1 VARLE
6 LEPFSD
12 AHLEDAA
19 RLLAAR
25 HARHRESE
33 PLLSARF
40 EDPAAAGEEIER
52 AWHADG
58 ASGAAAYRG
67 GRLTG
72 YVFAAP
78 RDDRIW
84 GDNVWVEVVGHAVV
98 EADDARDLYAAAAAR
113 WVDEGRTRHY
123 ALLPATDAALIEAW
137 FRLGFGQQQAHA
149 IREIPEVPRPTEV
162 RVPEGLEIRRPTED
176 EIGSLIEVD
185 LALPRHQRSS
195 PVFSDRPLPSE
206 QDVRD
211 EWVDTLSAEEEEVLV
226 GYRDGKPLACWSVVD
241 AEASL
246 HFRDLSLPDRSC
258 YLAFASTVPEARATG
273 IGLALTDASLARAA
287 AKGYRVMVTDWRVT
301 NLLASRFWPR
311 RGFRTFLLR
320 LYRSIP

>member
-12 AHLEDAA
+12 EHLEDAA

-25 HARHRESE
+25 HARHREAE
-33 PLLSARF
+33 PLLSAHL
-40 EDPAAAGEEIER
+40 EDPAAPSEELAR
-52 AWHADG
+52 AWHAEG

-72 YVFAAP
+72 YLFAAP
-78 RDDRIW
+78 RDDRVW
-84 GDNVWVEVVGHAVV
+84 GGNVWVEVAGHAVE
-98 EADDARDLYAAAAAR
+98 EAEDARDLYAAAAAR

-123 ALLPATDAALIEAW
+123 ALLPATDAALIDAW

-149 IREIPEVPRPTEV
+149 IREVPRHTEARAPDGV
-162 RVPEGLEIRRPTED
+162 EIRRPTED
-176 EIGSLIEVD
+176 EIESLIEVD

-206 QDVRD
+206 QDARE
-211 EWVDTLSAEEEEVLV
+211 EWVDTLSDEEEEVLV
-226 GYRDGKPLACWSVVD
+226 GYREGKPLACWSVVD

-258 YLAFASTVPEARATG
+258 YLAFASTVPEARGTG

-287 AKGYRVMVTDWRVT
+287 AKGYNVMVTDWRVT

>member
-6 LEPFSD
+6 IEPFSD
-12 AHLEDAA
+12 DHLEDAA
-19 RLLAAR
+19 RLLAGR
-25 HARHRESE
+25 HARHREAE

-40 EDPAAAGEEIER
+40 EDPSAAGGELAR
-52 AWHADG
+52 AWRAEG
-58 ASGAAAYRG
+58 ASGAVALRG
-67 GRLTG
+67 GRLAG
-72 YVFAAP
+72 YLIAAR
-78 RDDRIW
+78 RDDGIW
-84 GDNVWVEVVGHAVV
+84 GENVWVEVAGHAVE
-98 EADDARDLYAAAAAR
+98 EAEDARELYAAAAAR
-113 WVDEGRTRHY
+113 WVEEGRTRHY
-123 ALLPATDAALIEAW
+123 TLLPATDAALVDAW

-149 IREIPEVPRPTEV
+149 IREVPAHAELC
-162 RVPEGLEIRRPTED
+162 VPDGIEIRRPTED
-176 EIGSLIEVD
+176 EIESLIEVD

-211 EWVDTLSAEEEEVLV
+211 EWVETLSDDEEEVLV
-226 GYRDGKPLACWSVVD
+226 GYRDGKPLACWSVVN
-241 AEASL
+241 AEASS
-246 HFRDLSLPDRSC
+246 HFRDLLLPDRTS
-258 YLAFASTVPEARATG
+258 YLAFASTVPEARGTG

-287 AKGYRVMVTDWRVT
+287 AKGYKVMVTDWRVT

>member
-12 AHLEDAA
+12 DHLEDAA
-19 RLLAAR
+19 RLLATR
-25 HARHRESE
+25 HARQREAE

-40 EDPAAAGEEIER
+40 EDPPAAGEELGR
-52 AWHADG
+52 AWRADG
-58 ASGAAAYRG
+58 ASGAAAHRG

-72 YVFAAP
+72 YLIAAS
-78 RDDRIW
+78 RDDRVW
-84 GDNVWVEVVGHAVV
+84 GDNVWVEVAGHAVE
-98 EADDARDLYAAAAAR
+98 EAEDARDLYAAAAAR

-123 ALLPATDAALIEAW
+123 TLLPATDAALIDAW
-137 FRLGFGQQQAHA
+137 VRLGFGQQQAHA
-149 IREIPEVPRPTEV
+149 IREVPGRTELRAPDGV
-162 RVPEGLEIRRPTED
+162 EIRRPRED
-176 EIGSLIEVD
+176 EIEALIEVD

-211 EWVDTLSAEEEEVLV
+211 EWVDTLSCDEEDVLV
-226 GYRDGKPLACWSVVD
+226 GYREGRPLACWSVVD
-241 AEASL
+241 AETSS
-246 HFRDLSLPDRSC
+246 HFRDLSLPGRAC
-258 YLAFASTVPEARATG
+258 YLAFASTVPEARGTG
-273 IGLALTDASLARAA
+273 IGIALTDASLARAA
-287 AKGYRVMVTDWRVT
+287 ERGYSVMVTDWRVT